1 MKQEAEKMYS
11 NHMLRIF
18 YLKTVSLER
27 FLFKLMWDTGGSGT
41 VMCSY
46 LTKRTLP
53 SYSIPS

>member
-11 NHMLRIF
+11 KNMLRIF

-46 LTKRTLP
+46 LSKTNASVP
-53 SYSIPS
+53 F